1 MTGLFVFVLAAWV
14 LILLGGAVAVLVL
27 ESISISGYG
36 TLDNTLT
43 YIARGI
49 VAVLLIIAW
58 ILALSKIKNMILRG
72 AGH

>member
-58 ILALSKIKNMILRG
+58 ILVLSKIKNMILRG